1 VQVTNLK
8 LTSEELKILENT
20 DFFSAKLIVTRKIM
34 DQFGAL
40 ESSFRESLPH
50 GNELTSEGVNL
61 SNGKIFR
68 GENYKGLPY
77 VVLDY
82 PRLFSTQ
89 SVFAF
94 RTMFWWGHE
103 FSFTLHLQGIAWEKR
118 KHLLVKNLSRLLNW
132 ELYIGVNETPWQYQF
147 NRENFV
153 PIDEYLANNRR
164 EDLERLPFLKL
175 SSRLEIRKFE
185 ILAQEAGNTFKML
198 MDIFACQE
206 PI

>member
-20 DFFSAKLIVTRKIM
+20 DFFSTKLIVTRKIIE
-34 DQFGAL
+34 QFGAL
-40 ESSFRESLPH
+40 ESSFRESLPN
-50 GNELTSEGVNL
+50 GSDLSREGVNL

-103 FSFTLHLQGIAWEKR
+103 FSFTLHLQGNAWEKR
-118 KHLLVKNLSRLLNW
+118 KHLLVKNLSRLMNR
-132 ELYIGVNETPWQYQF
+132 ELYICVNETPWQYHF
-147 NRENFV
+147 GRENFV
-153 PIDEYLANNRR
+153 PIDEYRANSGRG
-164 EDLERLPFLKL
+164 DLEQLPFLKL
-175 SSRLEIRKFE
+175 SSRLDIRRFE
-185 ILAQEAGNTFKML
+185 SLEQEAGNTFKML
-198 MDIFACQE
+198 MDIFARQE